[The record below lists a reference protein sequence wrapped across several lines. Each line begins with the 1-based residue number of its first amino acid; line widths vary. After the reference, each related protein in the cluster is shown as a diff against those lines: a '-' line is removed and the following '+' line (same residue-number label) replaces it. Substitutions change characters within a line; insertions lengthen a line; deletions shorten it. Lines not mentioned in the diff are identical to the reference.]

1 MKTIIRVLLT
11 GAWLIWFIPATI
23 LIQVYNE
30 DVIRYEFAKP
40 ESKMVRE
47 LETALAVTFPEDLK
61 VTMIAKGFTGWSVD
75 QTVEIRVYS
84 NYGSDEWEQ
93 LLGGN
98 WERSIGSRNTELIY
112 HKTILP
118 QSDGEKGYLSFRTVA
133 KEIFNDADY
142 RDATKKNDTLF
153 QLMTIWGTLL
163 YIALLVLVWL
173 PYGAIMDHILD
184 PTGEKRMKNAGF
196 KIPDWVKEE
205 EEKQSVTNK

>member
-1 MKTIIRVLLT
+1 MKTVIRVLLT
-11 GAWLIWFIPATI
+11 VFWLIWFIPATI

-30 DVIRYEFAKP
+30 DIIRYVFAKP

-61 VTMIAKGFTGWSVD
+61 VTMITKGVTGWSVK

-84 NYGSDEWEQ
+84 NYTADEWGQ

-118 QSDGEKGYLSFRTVA
+118 QSDGGKGYLSFRTVA
-133 KEIFNDADY
+133 KEIFSDANY
-142 RDATKKNDTLF
+142 GNATKKNEKLF
-153 QLMTIWGTLL
+153 QLIGVGGTIFYL
-163 YIALLVLVWL
+163 ALLVLVWL
-173 PYGAIMDHILD
+173 PYGAIKTAL
-184 PTGEKRMKNAGF
+184 
-196 KIPDWVKEE
+196 
-205 EEKQSVTNK
+205 TNKENK